1 MFIDWLSVSQEH
13 DHDLPV
19 VCDVFTL
26 TIDANTH
33 EVLSTRQPWFKHE
46 GSYSTSIKI
55 SVQGRKVRVDGNP
68 SKVNRLDNLFGY
80 ETIGQCINVY
90 NQLLA
95 EYGLPPF
102 TKCTRVELRQGASGA
117 RAGDWVADGCSL
129 ERIDLTTNVA
139 VGEGNVLAYLRG
151 LSTQRIGHSI
161 GYLYPNGRTVDW
173 TAGGKRKGGVRLQY
187 RKVYDKAFEMSE
199 HTRTRVLRMF
209 GDASPELEYVD
220 QLISYCNQHGVVRQ
234 EQELKQ
240 EFLAREG
247 LRFWGLFK
255 ESRLRTIHD
264 DFLAVDTKLKVTAMD
279 LVTIA
284 GQLLAEKVVDS
295 TYAANMTAMVAIN
308 WSSGQAFQF
317 DASNRAM
324 QKHRARLRKIG
335 IDIAN
340 PCDTSRFTPVI
351 VRQAREVT
359 KSYDL
364 PIPSWYRRPA
374 AHLQLVAA

>member
-68 SKVNRLDNLFGY
+68 SRIDRLDNLFGY
-80 ETIGQCINVY
+80 STIEQCIAVY
-90 NQLLA
+90 NRLLS

-102 TKCTRVELRQGASGA
+102 TRCTERFLREGASGS
-117 RAGDWVADGCSL
+117 RPGDWLSDGCCI

-151 LSTQRIGHSI
+151 LSTQRIGHSV

-187 RKVYDKAFEMSE
+187 RKVYDKAFELGE
-199 HTRTRVLRMF
+199 HLRPRVARMF
-209 GDASPELEYVD
+209 GEESEELAYVD
-220 QLISYCNQHGVVRQ
+220 RLISYCTAHGVVRQ

-240 EFLAREG
+240 EFLSREG
-247 LRFWGLFK
+247 LRFWGLFN
-255 ESRLRTIHD
+255 EQRLRDIHSE
-264 DFLAVDTKLKVTAMD
+264 FLAVDEKLKVTAMD
-279 LVTIA
+279 LVTISQ
-284 GQLLAEKVVDS
+284 QLIAEKVVDS

-308 WSSGQAFQF
+308 WSNGQVF
-317 DASNRAM
+317 DLAKSAVK
-324 QKHRARLRKIG
+324 KHRARLRRIG

-351 VRQAREVT
+351 VRQVREVT
-359 KSYDL
+359 KTYEL
-364 PIPSWYRRPA
+364 PIPEWYRRPA
-374 AHLQLVAA
+374 GFLQLVA

>member
-1 MFIDWLSVSQEH
+1 
-13 DHDLPV
+13 
-19 VCDVFTL
+19 
-26 TIDANTH
+26 
-33 EVLSTRQPWFKHE
+33 
-46 GSYSTSIKI
+46 
-55 SVQGRKVRVDGNP
+55 
-68 SKVNRLDNLFGY
+68 
-80 ETIGQCINVY
+80 
-90 NQLLA
+90 
-95 EYGLPPF
+95 
-102 TKCTRVELRQGASGA
+102 
-117 RAGDWVADGCSL
+117 
-129 ERIDLTTNVA
+129 
-139 VGEGNVLAYLRG
+139 
-151 LSTQRIGHSI
+151 
-161 GYLYPNGRTVDW
+161 
-173 TAGGKRKGGVRLQY
+173 
-187 RKVYDKAFEMSE
+187 
-199 HTRTRVLRMF
+199 
-209 GDASPELEYVD
+209 
-220 QLISYCNQHGVVRQ
+220 
-234 EQELKQ
+234 
-240 EFLAREG
+240 
-247 LRFWGLFK
+247 
-255 ESRLRTIHD
+255 
-264 DFLAVDTKLKVTAMD
+264 MD